1 MAEGG
6 PPGTAAA
13 AASVEPPPATGE
25 PADPPPPEAAVEA
38 RAPVAEAC
46 PGLGPYERGTS
57 AAAPAEPEE
66 EETPGRVEVKVEPGT
81 GEPPPAMKT
90 HSATAAPMMMTD
102 IAPKA
107 KARGAP
113 PAEGPPGDGGA
124 GGAAA
129 PPKKRRVLPQPL
141 FETDITFFERRPAPP
156 PWE

>member
-25 PADPPPPEAAVEA
+25 PADPPPPEAAAEA

-46 PGLGPYERGTS
+46 PGRGPYERGTS

-81 GEPPPAMKT
+81 EEPPPAIKT

-107 KARGAP
+107 
-113 PAEGPPGDGGA
+113 
-124 GGAAA
+124 
-129 PPKKRRVLPQPL
+129 
-141 FETDITFFERRPAPP
+141 
-156 PWE
+156 